1 MTTTEKYIVI
11 ALIAMPFTL
20 LRVGPIGLG
29 ELIFIIFFLTELGNQ
44 RFNIYS
50 NNFVFSRFWIA
61 FLSVSLIGFLFNIIF
76 LDQRTGT
83 YLGMLFDFSSYVVIL
98 FACYALENMRKR
110 TDCDFYK
117 IIRGVFFGSSIVFI
131 LLYLISFLTNNLL
144 GLPLKYYGFFVPL
157 ADNLHQI
164 SLFLIPLPF
173 LGILIYKQE
182 RGFFLRSL
190 IVFFIGMIFIM
201 GYSTGSFKAMIGFV
215 LGILVYIFLSW
226 VSTVNKKNR
235 FLAVGTIFFIG
246 FLIILLNIGFISSLF
261 TALLIE
267 EDLEND
273 RLRLYGRAIDIMKT
287 SPIFGLGPGGHIWN
301 NSKFYDS
308 HQTFFT
314 VMLQGGIFGLFIM
327 GKFMYQLIAK
337 LIKNP
342 TLFAA
347 LFTIIVYF
355 LGGDIMRRLPTW
367 IVLVLIFYYNDQ
379 KTSQE
384 QKLT

>member
-1 MTTTEKYIVI
+1 
-11 ALIAMPFTL
+11 
-20 LRVGPIGLG
+20 
-29 ELIFIIFFLTELGNQ
+29 
-44 RFNIYS
+44 
-50 NNFVFSRFWIA
+50 
-61 FLSVSLIGFLFNIIF
+61 
-76 LDQRTGT
+76 
-83 YLGMLFDFSSYVVIL
+83 
-98 FACYALENMRKR
+98 
-110 TDCDFYK
+110 
-117 IIRGVFFGSSIVFI
+117 
-131 LLYLISFLTNNLL
+131 
-144 GLPLKYYGFFVPL
+144 
-157 ADNLHQI
+157 
-164 SLFLIPLPF
+164 
-173 LGILIYKQE
+173 
-182 RGFFLRSL
+182 
-190 IVFFIGMIFIM
+190 
-201 GYSTGSFKAMIGFV
+201 
-215 LGILVYIFLSW
+215 
-226 VSTVNKKNR
+226 
-235 FLAVGTIFFIG
+235 VGTIFFIG

-379 KTSQE
+379 KTTQE

>member
-173 LGILIYKQE
+173 LGILIFKQE

-379 KTSQE
+379 KTTQE

>member
-173 LGILIYKQE
+173 LGILIFKQE

>member
-76 LDQRTGT
+76 LDHRTGT

-173 LGILIYKQE
+173 LGILIFKQE

-379 KTSQE
+379 KTTQE

>member
-1 MTTTEKYIVI
+1 MTTTERYIVI

-173 LGILIYKQE
+173 LGILIFKQE

-379 KTSQE
+379 KTTQE

>member
-1 MTTTEKYIVI
+1 
-11 ALIAMPFTL
+11 MPFTL

-173 LGILIYKQE
+173 LGILIFKQE

-342 TLFAA
+342 ALFAA

-379 KTSQE
+379 KTTQE